1 MQRPPPAAAFR
12 FSDTLRVATIGE
24 CHLTDSTVQ
33 GLHFPKLQKL
43 GLKRVKI
50 SESSLHTMIAACPAL
65 ECLLFKDNA
74 GFRCV
79 RINSTS
85 LRSIGV
91 GGTYYFREEHNFRE
105 LVIENAPCL
114 QSLLRFSGCL
124 DISVI
129 SAPKL
134 EFLGCLSDSNSRFM
148 FDSTVIK
155 GFCVDSLTTTV
166 RTIKILAV
174 DMHALSLDTVI
185 DLMRC
190 FPCLEKL
197 YIQSDGPGKTNVWRR
212 KHRSLIRSLDIRLK
226 TIVWRYY
233 RGIKP
238 HVDFATF
245 FVLNARVLELMVF
258 EVKHGHYNNA
268 FFAKQREMLQVDSR
282 ASRGAQLRFT
292 SDLSYR
298 FIIGIHGCS
307 VDDLDRADPLERRQ
321 PPGADTNFVLCGNS

>member
-1 MQRPPPAAAFR
+1 MAAFR
-12 FSDTLRVATIGE
+12 FSDTLRAATIGSF
-24 CHLTDSTVQ
+24 HLTDSTVQ
-33 GLHFPKLQKL
+33 ALHFPKLQKL
-43 GLKRVKI
+43 AIKMVSI

-65 ECLLFKDNA
+65 ECLLIQNCT

-85 LRSIGV
+85 IRSIGV
-91 GGTYYFREEHNFRE
+91 GGYNYGEELKFGE

-114 QSLLRFSGCL
+114 QSLLQLGSSVCL
-124 DISVI
+124 DIAVI

-134 EFLGCLSDSNSRFM
+134 EALGYLSASRTRFV
-148 FDSTVIK
+148 FESTVIQ

-166 RTIKILAV
+166 RTVKILAV
-174 DMHALSLDTVI
+174 DMHGLSLDAVI

-226 TIVWRYY
+226 TIVWRHY
-233 RGIKP
+233 RGIKS

-245 FVLNARVLELMVF
+245 FLLNARVLELMIF
-258 EVKHGHYNNA
+258 EVNDEQYNEV
-268 FFAKQREMLQVDSR
+268 FFAQQRETLQVDNR

-292 SDLSYR
+292 SDWSYHY
-298 FIIGIHGCS
+298 IIGIVSYS
-307 VDDLDRADPLERRQ
+307 VHDLDPADPFERRQ
-321 PPGADTNFVLCGNS
+321 PPKADTNFVLCGNC